1 MTKMTSS
8 KKSRLVIEHLSFA
21 YREKTVLCDVN
32 LSFPLGQNWAIFGP
46 NGAGKSTL
54 MALAARHLQP
64 LVGKVIYDGFKSSDL
79 SYLPQQIEI
88 NLLQA
93 LSVFEAVAVGLY
105 PKIGAFSALKKEEQ
119 DKVEALLG
127 KMDLYN
133 LRDNLL
139 TTLSRGQLQK
149 VLLAQALIKENKCL
163 LLDEP
168 LTALDE
174 QSARNLTSFIFSS
187 QKERTL
193 MCVLHDPALV
203 RAYFSH
209 VVYLNE
215 TVRYSG
221 SVTGAPL

>member
-1 MTKMTSS
+1 
-8 KKSRLVIEHLSFA
+8 
-21 YREKTVLCDVN
+21 
-32 LSFPLGQNWAIFGP
+32 
-46 NGAGKSTL
+46 
-54 MALAARHLQP
+54 
-64 LVGKVIYDGFKSSDL
+64 
-79 SYLPQQIEI
+79 
-88 NLLQA
+88 
-93 LSVFEAVAVGLY
+93 
-105 PKIGAFSALKKEEQ
+105 
-119 DKVEALLG
+119 
-127 KMDLYN
+127 MDLYN

-149 VLLAQALIKENKCL
+149 VLLAQALIKENKFL